1 MADQSLP
8 KARAPRTAGTTE
20 TPEAAL
26 DGGVREGASADTGT
40 AGKEGISRRLLLGT
54 AGATGLVLGAAGGAV
69 GYAARPA
76 EATPLASVGADQ
88 VMFHGKHQPGILQGL
103 QARGHLVAFDLA
115 PGVGRKEAAALLRR
129 WSETAQR
136 LMAGEAAKQDDT
148 DVARD
153 AGPSSLTITFG
164 FGHSFF
170 GRTGLDEQR
179 PVSLDPLPDF
189 SSDQLDK
196 ARSNGDLWVQIGA
209 NDALVAFHALR
220 AIQKDAGRAAKVR
233 WQMNGFNRSPGA
245 TAHPMTARNLMGQ
258 MDGTRNPK
266 PTDADFDER
275 IFVPESGSNDPAW
288 MANGSYAVVRRI
300 RMLLDDWEQLSVK
313 EQEDVIGRRKSD
325 GAPLSGGTETSEM
338 DLEKTDKAGN
348 LVVPINAH
356 ARITRPD
363 QNGGAAMLRRP
374 FSYHDGI
381 GTDGVPDAG
390 LLFICWQADP
400 LRGFVTV
407 QRKLD
412 RGDALSTFIRHE
424 AAAERRVQLVDAGQ
438 LAVAGGVQ
446 LLAPAAQLPVQ
457 EALGTA
463 EVRQPHRRR
472 IHRVQFDE
480 RVHQGQHRVPGALRA
495 ERGQLVGGA
504 VRGALDELH
513 DVERSPE
520 HLLVLA
526 QQHRPRHR
534 HVRRVQRADH
544 AVLPLHVVR
553 RGEDMAERG
562 PPYDPLRRAV
572 ADRVGEVRASAL
584 DQPAGQRALRQTGPL
599 AIEQAVQPV
608 EVESGRMVGAHHR
621 S

>member
-1 MADQSLP
+1 MSDQSIP
-8 KARAPRTAGTTE
+8 EARAPRTPKAASKAGSKSA
-20 TPEAAL
+20 PEAAPTAAKGEVAL
-26 DGGVREGASADTGT
+26 NGGAGDDASR
-40 AGKEGISRRLLLGT
+40 AGVLSRRRLLGT

-76 EATPLASVGADQ
+76 EATPLASLGAGQ

-115 PGVGRKEAAALLRR
+115 AGAGRKEAAALLRR
-129 WSETAQR
+129 WSETARR
-136 LMAGEAAKQDDT
+136 LMAGEAAQQDDT

-164 FGHSFF
+164 FGFGFF
-170 GRTGLDEQR
+170 ARTGLEKQR
-179 PVSLDPLPDF
+179 PVALDPLPDF

-209 NDALVAFHALR
+209 DDALVAFHALR
-220 AIQKDAGRAAKVR
+220 AIQKDAGKAAKVR

-245 TAHPMTARNLMGQ
+245 TSSPMTARNLMGQ

-266 PTDADFDER
+266 PADADFDRR
-275 IFVPESGSNDPAW
+275 IFVPQSGSKDPAW

-313 EQEDVIGRRKSD
+313 AQEEVIGRRKSD
-325 GAPLSGGTETSEM
+325 GAPLSGGTETTEM

-381 GTDGVPDAG
+381 GADGVPDAG
-390 LLFICWQADP
+390 LLFVCWQADP

-412 RGDALSTFIRHE
+412 RGDALSKYIRHE
-424 AAAERRVQLVDAGQ
+424 SSGLFAVPGGAAE
-438 LAVAGGVQ
+438 
-446 LLAPAAQLPVQ
+446 
-457 EALGTA
+457 
-463 EVRQPHRRR
+463 
-472 IHRVQFDE
+472 
-480 RVHQGQHRVPGALRA
+480 
-495 ERGQLVGGA
+495 
-504 VRGALDELH
+504 
-513 DVERSPE
+513 
-520 HLLVLA
+520 
-526 QQHRPRHR
+526 
-534 HVRRVQRADH
+534 
-544 AVLPLHVVR
+544 
-553 RGEDMAERG
+553 GE
-562 PPYDPLRRAV
+562 YV
-572 ADRVGEVRASAL
+572 
-584 DQPAGQRALRQTGPL
+584 GQRLLEG
-599 AIEQAVQPV
+599 
-608 EVESGRMVGAHHR
+608 
-621 S
+621 